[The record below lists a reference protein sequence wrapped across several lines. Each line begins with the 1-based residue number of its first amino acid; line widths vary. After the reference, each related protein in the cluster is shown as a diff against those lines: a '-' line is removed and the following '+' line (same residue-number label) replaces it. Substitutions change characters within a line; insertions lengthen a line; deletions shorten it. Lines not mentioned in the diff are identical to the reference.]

1 MSFIHYLSCL
11 KILIISNVM
20 WYFQPFL
27 LYLENHKVPSASV
40 SLSLSAFL
48 LLNYS
53 LIAYPWTTWKKKK
66 ALWRLQT
73 LSISV
78 YFWIPKQ
85 QCVISPQ
92 NKGLTVV
99 NWMQFGALNVVH
111 YHICKPS
118 KLNALSSTV
127 PAKAYIFRSSA
138 WLIHKSVLIAHV
150 VLL

>member
-1 MSFIHYLSCL
+1 MIFSAFFIVFGESQSS
-11 KILIISNVM
+11 ISICI
-20 WYFQPFL
+20 
-27 LYLENHKVPSASV
+27 SV
-40 SLSLSAFL
+40 SLCLSLVELQSDSLSL
-48 LLNYS
+48 DDME
-53 LIAYPWTTWKKKK
+53 KKK

-85 QCVISPQ
+85 QCVISTQ

-111 YHICKPS
+111 YPICKPS

>member
-1 MSFIHYLSCL
+1 MIFSAFFIVFGESQSS
-11 KILIISNVM
+11 ISICI
-20 WYFQPFL
+20 
-27 LYLENHKVPSASV
+27 SV
-40 SLSLSAFL
+40 SLCLSLVELQSDSLSL
-48 LLNYS
+48 DDME
-53 LIAYPWTTWKKKK
+53 KKK

>member
-1 MSFIHYLSCL
+1 MIFSAFFIVFGESQSS
-11 KILIISNVM
+11 ISICI
-20 WYFQPFL
+20 
-27 LYLENHKVPSASV
+27 SV
-40 SLSLSAFL
+40 SLCLSLVELQSDSLSL
-48 LLNYS
+48 DDME
-53 LIAYPWTTWKKKK
+53 KKK

-111 YHICKPS
+111 YPICKPS

-138 WLIHKSVLIAHV
+138 WLIHKSVLIAHI

>member
-1 MSFIHYLSCL
+1 MIFSAFFIVFGESQSS
-11 KILIISNVM
+11 ISICI
-20 WYFQPFL
+20 
-27 LYLENHKVPSASV
+27 SV
-40 SLSLSAFL
+40 SLCLSLVELQSDSLSL
-48 LLNYS
+48 DDME
-53 LIAYPWTTWKKKK
+53 KKK

-138 WLIHKSVLIAHV
+138 WLIHKSVLIAHI